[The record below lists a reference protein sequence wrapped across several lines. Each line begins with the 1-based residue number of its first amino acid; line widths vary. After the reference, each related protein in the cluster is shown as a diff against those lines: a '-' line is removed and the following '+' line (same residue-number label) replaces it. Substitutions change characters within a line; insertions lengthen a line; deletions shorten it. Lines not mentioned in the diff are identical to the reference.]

1 MLSETHIILVVL
13 LVALIFGA
21 RKLPEIGAGLGK
33 GIKNF
38 KNSIKDTK
46 EEEPEKLE
54 DKENTKWNS

>member
-38 KNSIKDTK
+38 KESIKDNK
-46 EEEPEKLE
+46 DNEPEKLE
-54 DKENTKWNS
+54 DKENTK

>member
-38 KNSIKDTK
+38 KNSVKDTK
-46 EEEPEKLE
+46 DNEPEKLE
-54 DKENTKWNS
+54 DKENTK